1 MGWKGGAESIDGWRK
16 NANNSKVQKSALK
29 EVFFQPRPQ
38 MDHFAEN
45 VFLNLF
51 LRQSGNSRIV
61 PDKVSNRSDAEFLH
75 FAKAGRSK
83 KAKPENGKA
92 NY

>member
-1 MGWKGGAESIDGWRK
+1 
-16 NANNSKVQKSALK
+16 
-29 EVFFQPRPQ
+29 

-61 PDKVSNRSDAEFLH
+61 QDKVSNRSDAEFLH